1 MMAGMP
7 ARFALAL
14 LLCSAASNGLA
25 QAPALTNGSD
35 QHAVSPPSAAMVA
48 PTTLVSPDAR
58 PGFVLNGPWHFI
70 VDPYRN
76 GWDPFQKTVS
86 EPKADGYIADAATLP
101 GPVVEYDWTK
111 EPELEVPGDWNS
123 QRPELLYY
131 EGTLWYQHS
140 FEYHPRPGMR
150 AWLHFGAVNYK
161 ANIAV
166 NGHNLC
172 EHEGGFTSF
181 DCDATA
187 FLKDGLNN
195 IVVAADNVRK
205 PDRVPAVKTDWW
217 NYGGITGEVRI
228 VETPRTFID
237 EDSLVLARGL
247 GDRITGYA
255 HVEGAAGGESVHLRI
270 PQLGVDAEG
279 GVDAGG
285 RASFTVS
292 PQVPNTLERWSPEHP
307 SLYRVEWRVGDDRLE
322 DEIGFRT
329 MEVRGSEILLNGKPV
344 YLKGLSLHAEAPRS
358 WPGFPA
364 SKTGRAWSEADA
376 RLLLGQ
382 VKDLGCNFVRMAHYP
397 YPEAFLREADRIGL
411 LVWSEIPVYWVID
424 WSNPATFASARG
436 QLREMIRRDRN
447 RAAIG
452 MWSMSNE
459 TPVSPER
466 TAFIGMLA
474 EEARLEDSSRLITA
488 AMLTPMHRDPDGHL
502 VAVLDDPLGQYL
514 DVLGQNEYIGW
525 YVASSDDAP
534 GTRWEDPSGK
544 PVLISEFGGDA
555 RAGRHGL
562 ATERWTEEYQAHLFA
577 EQFAMIAKIPFVR
590 GTSPWVLMDFRSPT
604 RQLPGIQDGYNRK
617 GLFSPEGDKKQAYDV
632 MKRQYAQPRPAA
644 KGR

>member
-1 MMAGMP
+1 
-7 ARFALAL
+7 
-14 LLCSAASNGLA
+14 
-25 QAPALTNGSD
+25 
-35 QHAVSPPSAAMVA
+35 MVA

-58 PGFVLNGPWHFI
+58 PGLLLNGPWHFI
-70 VDPYRN
+70 IDPYRN

-86 EPKADGYIADAATLP
+86 EPKADGYIADAGTLP
-101 GPVVEYDWTK
+101 GPVVEYDWPW
-111 EPELEVPGDWNS
+111 EPELQVPGDWNS

-140 FEYHPRPGMR
+140 FEYHPKPGTR

-161 ANIAV
+161 ANVAV
-166 NGHNLC
+166 NGQNLC

-181 DCDATA
+181 DCDATS
-187 FLKDGLNN
+187 FLKDGLNS

-217 NYGGITGEVRI
+217 NYGGITSEVRI
-228 VETPRTFID
+228 VETPRAFID
-237 EDSLVLARGL
+237 EDSLALNQPALERGP
-247 GDRITGYA
+247 GDHITGYA
-255 HVEGAAGGESVHLRI
+255 HVEGASGGESVSLRI
-270 PQLGVDAEG
+270 PELGVDAESRIDG
-279 GVDAGG
+279 NG
-285 RASFTVS
+285 RASFAI
-292 PQVPNTLERWSPEHP
+292 VPKMLERWSPEHP
-307 SLYRVEWRVGDDRLE
+307 RLYRVEWRVGDDRLQ
-322 DEIGFRT
+322 DEVGFRT
-329 MEVRGSEILLNGKPV
+329 VEVRGSEILLNGKPV
-344 YLKGLSLHAEAPRS
+344 YLKGLSLHAEAPRT
-358 WPGFPA
+358 WPNFPG

-376 RLLLGQ
+376 KLLLGQ
-382 VKDLGCNFVRMAHYP
+382 VKGLGCNFVRMAHYP

-424 WSNPATFASARG
+424 WTNPATFASARG

-466 TAFIGMLA
+466 TDFIGMLA
-474 EEARLEDSSRLITA
+474 QEARLDDPSRLITS
-488 AMLTPMHRDPDGHL
+488 AMLTPMHRDPEGHL
-502 VAVLDDPLGQYL
+502 VAILDDPLGQYL

-525 YVASSDDAP
+525 YVAQSDDAP
-534 GTRWEDPSGK
+534 ATRWQDPSGK

-555 RAGRHGL
+555 RAGRHGP

-577 EQFAMIAKIPFVR
+577 QQFAMMANIPFVR

-617 GLFSPEGDKKQAYDV
+617 GLFSPEGDRKQAYDV
-632 MKRQYAQPRPAA
+632 MKQQYAQPGNAA
-644 KGR
+644 GSK